1 MHARQ
6 VVCMMPRVNTMS
18 SGPHRDR
25 GARTHVFFTTHTAQQ
40 LCSPHQQQRQAL
52 PPQHGQPMCSPVNCA
67 ATYGGA
73 GGGGGQGT
81 TCARDSTR
89 VHMHTRARQPRA
101 QHTHT
106 RRDTYTPK
114 RVSHAASAT
123 CDSRVNCGTPQGQT
137 NSARR
142 RSAWPRQPTPTAP
155 ARSAHSA
162 PLNQPAP
169 AGGALAPA
177 AGQGARR

>member
-73 GGGGGQGT
+73 GGGGGKEQPVLGTQPECTCTQG
-81 TCARDSTR
+81 RDSRAHNTR
-89 VHMHTRARQPRA
+89 TRGGIHTRQKESVTQPLQLATHESTAGRPRDRRTQPADGAHGPGSPHQRRLRA
-101 QHTHT
+101 
-106 RRDTYTPK
+106 
-114 RVSHAASAT
+114 
-123 CDSRVNCGTPQGQT
+123 
-137 NSARR
+137 
-142 RSAWPRQPTPTAP
+142 PRTAP
-155 ARSAHSA
+155 HSTSQHLQA
-162 PLNQPAP
+162 
-169 AGGALAPA
+169 AL
-177 AGQGARR
+177 